1 MPFLG
6 FKMALDGILGAAS
19 SQDENAAVVFL
30 ERRPSVRTDMARSSA
45 KDAKGFKLEDLVAL
59 SIVLSNLDVV
69 KALMRLRLSRK
80 NT

>member
-6 FKMALDGILGAAS
+6 IKMALDGILGAAS

-30 ERRPSVRTDMARSSA
+30 KRRPSVRTDMARSSA
-45 KDAKGFKLEDLVAL
+45 KYAKGFKLEDLVAL

-69 KALMRLRLSRK
+69 KALMRLRWSREK
-80 NT
+80 T